1 MSINAIS
8 GISIYEYYYKINKE
22 EQEKKQSP
30 LEREMQKYGLTP
42 TDNET
47 LNIILLKKAKE
58 AKEEEKGETQL
69 PNSSR
74 PWADIMYQ
82 LNIPFNPDPKD
93 DIDDIKDELA
103 KLMVGMDDD
112 ELRQDITDLEDR
124 VERLYVD
131 FQQRNVKS
139 FDNSFTLSTQLNN
152 LSMINQINLF

>member
-58 AKEEEKGETQL
+58 TKEEEKGETQL